1 MGPWLREQLPRL
13 LSRCGKGFLMQG
25 LDAEVALTSQ
35 AGLEGLDASRRR
47 RLESHLGRLV
57 RAVSAHGWI
66 VGVFDSDRDLLASEA
81 SKPGLD
87 RRTALTLLCMI
98 PLPASPSPVF
108 LKAGSPGE
116 EKLPAAIGTAVAI
129 DAKRS
134 LALVLVRPQDAE
146 HTWSE
151 AAAGIQHGAAQIAEE
166 IAGVPQTNELPAGAP
181 AGPQG
186 FFLLTPQLE
195 VELAWHPHDTAS
207 IALARLVQPR
217 ARRLPLFLE
226 RPIRRLTSSWN
237 FSRIGTCDAGTAYPI
252 PGLSL
257 RVVPMRGNEVF
268 IGAFLDRHV
277 HDRPFAAAASVFR
290 VSQRELEVLHALLDG
305 RTIAEIAGELSLA
318 ESTVNDHIARMIAKT
333 NSRNRIEMAATL
345 LGWPSMRPQM
355 RAALATAN
363 AAGTEPPA
371 TEESEANPRA
381 RVSWRYPI
389 AANFPPQEPKR

>member
-1 MGPWLREQLPRL
+1 MR
-13 LSRCGKGFLMQG
+13 G
-25 LDAEVALTSQ
+25 LDAAEVALVSQ
-35 AGLEGLDASRRR
+35 AGFEGLEASRRKR
-47 RLESHLGRLV
+47 VEAHLGRLL

-66 VGVFDSDRDLLASEA
+66 LGLFDADRDLLAFEA
-81 SKPGLD
+81 SKPGVD
-87 RRTALTLLCMI
+87 QRTALTFLCMV
-98 PLPASPSPVF
+98 PLPVSPAPVS
-108 LKAGSPGE
+108 LKATSPRE
-116 EKLPAAIGTAVAI
+116 EKLPAAIGTAVAL

-134 LALVLVRPQDAE
+134 LALILVRPQDSE

-151 AAAGIQHGAAQIAEE
+151 SAAAIQYGAGQIAEE
-166 IAGVPQTNELPAGAP
+166 IAALSQPKEQPAA
-181 AGPQG
+181 AASGPQG

-252 PGLSL
+252 RGLSL

-268 IGAFLDRHV
+268 IGTFLDRHRDDSPV
-277 HDRPFAAAASVFR
+277 AAAASAFR

-305 RTIAEIAGELSLA
+305 RTIAEIAAELSLA

-333 NSRNRIEMAATL
+333 NSRNRIEMASTL

-355 RAALATAN
+355 RAALATPN
-363 AAGTEPPA
+363 AAGTEPAA

>member
-1 MGPWLREQLPRL
+1 MR
-13 LSRCGKGFLMQG
+13 G
-25 LDAEVALTSQ
+25 LDAAEVALVSQ
-35 AGLEGLDASRRR
+35 AGFEGLEASRRKR
-47 RLESHLGRLV
+47 VESHLGRLL

-66 VGVFDSDRDLLASEA
+66 LGLFDADRDLLAFEA
-81 SKPGLD
+81 SKPGVD
-87 RRTALTLLCMI
+87 QRTALTFLCMV
-98 PLPASPSPVF
+98 PLPASPAPVS
-108 LKAGSPGE
+108 LKATSPGD
-116 EKLPAAIGTAVAI
+116 EKLPAVGTAVAL

-134 LALVLVRPQDAE
+134 LALILVRPQDSE

-151 AAAGIQHGAAQIAEE
+151 SAVAIQYGAGQIAEE
-166 IAGVPQTNELPAGAP
+166 IAALSQPKEQPAAGAT
-181 AGPQG
+181 GPQG

-252 PGLSL
+252 RGLSL

-268 IGAFLDRHV
+268 IGTFLDRHV
-277 HDRPFAAAASVFR
+277 DDSPVAAAASAFR
-290 VSQRELEVLHALLDG
+290 VSHRELEVLHALLDG
-305 RTIAEIAGELSLA
+305 RTIAEIAAELSLA

-345 LGWPSMRPQM
+345 LGWPSMRPQT
-355 RAALATAN
+355 RPAHATAD
-363 AAGTEPPA
+363 ALSTEPAPP
-371 TEESEANPRA
+371 EETDANPRG

-389 AANFPPQEPKR
+389 AANFPPQEPKV